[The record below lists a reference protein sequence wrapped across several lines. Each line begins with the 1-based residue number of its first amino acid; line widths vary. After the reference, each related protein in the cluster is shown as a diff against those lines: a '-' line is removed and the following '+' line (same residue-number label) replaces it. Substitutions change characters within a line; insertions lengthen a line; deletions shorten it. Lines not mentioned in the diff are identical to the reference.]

1 MIEFV
6 LNGQA
11 QQRPAPLSVADLLV
25 ELELAGKRLAVEKD
39 GLIVPRSQHGATL
52 VEAGSRIEI
61 VVAVGGG

>member
-39 GLIVPRSQHGATL
+39 GLIVPRSQHGETL